1 MPNWCDNTFI
11 VSGDNIDDVTK
22 WQTENTTVDKHGL
35 YQVDFNG
42 SVPMPD
48 EEDGNN
54 WYTWSLSNW
63 GTKWNACYGCI
74 LESIGNDNE
83 LRYNFDTAWGPPR
96 EWFITMSAKYPKLN
110 FAMHYSEP
118 GMCFAGTM
126 TRQDGYFDE
135 VQRCDE
141 DLTDDDK
148 EAMGYTPCEACGG
161 WEEECMC
168 D

>member
-1 MPNWCDNTFI
+1 MPNWCDNTFT
-11 VSGDNIDDVTK
+11 VSSDYLEELDRWVK
-22 WQTENTTVDKHGL
+22 ENTSKDKHDRDC
-35 YQVDFNG
+35 VDFNG

-48 EEDGNN
+48 EEDGND

-63 GTKWNACYGCI
+63 GTKWNACSCCE
-74 LESIGNDNE
+74 LNHEENE
-83 LRYNFDTAWGPPR
+83 RRWNFDTAWGPPR
-96 EWFITMSAKYPKLN
+96 EWFITMSAKYPKCN
-110 FAMHYSEP
+110 FSLHYAEP

-135 VQRCDE
+135 VYRQDE

-148 EAMGYTPCEACGG
+148 EGMGYTPCEACGG